1 MENTKKLTAKELT
14 IWRQTQ
20 LSKQLGLCGIC
31 HLPIGIGKAVADH
44 DHATG
49 HMRTVLHR
57 GCNALLG
64 KVENNYKRMGVSEEE
79 LANFAPNLYNYIKA
93 DYLDQPLHPTHGR
106 KKKRSKL
113 TKRKK

>member
-1 MENTKKLTAKELT
+1 
-14 IWRQTQ
+14 
-20 LSKQLGLCGIC
+20 
-31 HLPIGIGKAVADH
+31 
-44 DHATG
+44 
-49 HMRTVLHR
+49 
-57 GCNALLG
+57 
-64 KVENNYKRMGVSEEE
+64 MGVSEEE